1 MAIDQLP
8 IRLVVNEREYELLR
22 RLLSRTSARTQR
34 DPKGYKHED
43 ESKTVAFHDD
53 HRAAAFR
60 SASRVF
66 MVTFGSLKLLSAI
79 LGRLAARKSPTA
91 TGSRKPLVASQSRMA
106 LSLSSLLFFHA
117 TLYRIF
123 ARLRL
128 QLLHE
133 KVRDIRER
141 YPRIY
146 ATLTSRIAPALGAS
160 LSGFAL
166 GICPADQLRITLA
179 IYVGCRALE
188 LGYAAIEHTAL
199 IKNKP
204 SWLGSW
210 VLFALAQGQL
220 FHAFVF
226 DRDCVPE
233 AYGSFVLGYTPE
245 YIQRRPTSIS
255 PKVMWPTSGNIL
267 DALAQMAQSRW
278 PNFVSP
284 ILHPNEAQT
293 LPVGID
299 TVISPITSRAHPGIQ
314 HLSCALLHPSDPSCF
329 MAYIRHML
337 ISFPQ
342 LAKFFT
348 KYYGA
353 LALLRLRQII
363 KAPLASLNGL
373 SEAVL
378 RSSIAVSG
386 WIGAAWGSICLLQAI
401 LPRSLLPKFRF
412 FLGGFLGGM
421 FQIFDR
427 TTAGHANSLYAART
441 SVDSLWKVGVK
452 RRWWRGIRGGDVC
465 VFVAALALVNV
476 VYDLGKETAAGQD
489 RAMILIKVLRGEAEL
504 GLQRRKEK
512 AIETEEHQE
521 GGRGEVI

>member
-1 MAIDQLP
+1 MAIEQLP

-22 RLLSRTSARTQR
+22 KLLSRQSSGAQGVREGEKQVNSSRSVT
-34 DPKGYKHED
+34 
-43 ESKTVAFHDD
+43 FHDD

-66 MVTFGSLKLLSAI
+66 MVTYGSLKLIGALLDRLS
-79 LGRLAARKSPTA
+79 ARKSPTA
-91 TGSRKPLVASQSRMA
+91 TGSRKPLVASHSRMA

-123 ARLRL
+123 SRLRL

-133 KVRDIRER
+133 QVRDIRER

-146 ATLTSRIAPALGAS
+146 ATLTSRVAPALGAS

-188 LGYAAIEHTAL
+188 LGYAAIEHTPL
-199 IKNKP
+199 VKNKP

-226 DRDCVPE
+226 DRDCFPE
-233 AYGSFVLGYTPE
+233 AYGSFILGYTPE
-245 YIQRRPTSIS
+245 YIQPRPTSLS
-255 PKVMWPTSGNIL
+255 SKVVWPTPSNIL
-267 DALAQMAQSRW
+267 DALAQMAQLRW

-284 ILHPNEAQT
+284 ILHPNEPQT
-293 LPVGID
+293 LPAGID
-299 TVISPITSRAHPGIQ
+299 PIISPITSRAHPGIQ
-314 HLSCALLHPSDPSCF
+314 HLSCALIHPSDPSCF

-353 LALLRLRQII
+353 LALLRLRKII

-378 RSSIAVSG
+378 RSTIAVSG
-386 WIGAAWGSICLLQAI
+386 SIGAAWGSICLFQA
-401 LPRSLLPKFRF
+401 LFPRSFLPKFRF
-412 FLGGFLGGM
+412 FLGGSLGGM
-421 FQIFDR
+421 FQVFDQ

-489 RAMILIKVLRGEAEL
+489 RAMMLIKILRGEAEL
-504 GLQRRKEK
+504 GLQRKTKK
-512 AIETEEHQE
+512 APMTE
-521 GGRGEVI
+521 GGSNDEIGSK